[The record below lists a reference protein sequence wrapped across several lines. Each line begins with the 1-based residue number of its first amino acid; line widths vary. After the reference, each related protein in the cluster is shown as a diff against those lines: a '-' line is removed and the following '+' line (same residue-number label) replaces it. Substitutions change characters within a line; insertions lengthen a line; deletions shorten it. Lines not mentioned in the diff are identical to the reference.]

1 MTANAGW
8 QDVCA
13 DHAGLMTA
21 RGKLLAGAQDAV
33 RQLNHLLPAPSVQVN
48 AALVEILQQM
58 KIQ

>member
-33 RQLNHLLPAPSVQVN
+33 RQLNHLLAAASVQVN
-48 AALVEILQQM
+48 TALMEVLQ
-58 KIQ
+58 